1 MKKFL
6 VVSLLTIMVI
16 FSFSLALE
24 AVFHDGGAIPIE
36 DIGGNFD
43 GSGATLWDRH
53 DINCKDPKN
62 PWREK
67 TQCFSGGKQQCTAK
81 YCN

>member
-1 MKKFL
+1 MEKFL

-24 AVFHDGGAIPIE
+24 ALIDPDPPDDPPG
-36 DIGGNFD
+36 
-43 GSGATLWDRH
+43 GATLWSRH
-53 DINCKDPKN
+53 DINCNDPKN

-67 TQCFSGGKQQCTAK
+67 TQCFSGGNEQCTAK

>member
-16 FSFSLALE
+16 FSLSLVLE
-24 AVFHDGGAIPIE
+24 ALIDPNPPDPPG
-36 DIGGNFD
+36 
-43 GSGATLWDRH
+43 GATLWDRH
-53 DINCKDPKN
+53 DINCNDPKN